1 MPRLIL
7 QDAYD
12 ARVLTANGECS
23 GTTRGL
29 AWIDEAQRR
38 LLSKGLWWGTYAKYR
53 MAAYGGLISMPPQLS
68 TIETVA
74 VNHAPIPPHDMWFEF
89 LENGFGTRSR
99 DQVGSSGGT
108 ALGGTT
114 GAYGIPEANY
124 RGSFCTFRDLT
135 PNTNAK
141 KLVLVCDLAAD
152 HTAGITATILGHD
165 ANGNWVRTVQS
176 GVYADG
182 EVIALAQSPGSTSV
196 STFSDITG
204 IQFSAQR
211 SGQCWLYQLDTGTG
225 VSTLIGWYQWFET
238 NPSYG
243 RWLFPSISSPATGVT
258 PPANWQQTWTQ
269 GQITAPASGS
279 LYIPSLVEV
288 VGKVAFIPAV
298 LPTDYL
304 VIGNLTALKLEVAC
318 IKKQEDAVSQS
329 DLAEAVGFET
339 LAIRELDDELDTMLG
354 SGRKMGLNIQGPMMA
369 DGCAIQ
375 TFI

>member
-1 MPRLIL
+1 
-7 QDAYD
+7 
-12 ARVLTANGECS
+12 
-23 GTTRGL
+23 
-29 AWIDEAQRR
+29 
-38 LLSKGLWWGTYAKYR
+38 
-53 MAAYGGLISMPPQLS
+53 
-68 TIETVA
+68 
-74 VNHAPIPPHDMWFEF
+74 
-89 LENGFGTRSR
+89 
-99 DQVGSSGGT
+99 
-108 ALGGTT
+108 
-114 GAYGIPEANY
+114 
-124 RGSFCTFRDLT
+124 LT